1 MMLIMFMRGA
11 LLALVV
17 LGAFAAA
24 PARAFD
30 FPRLAPLDEEAVDP
44 AFLDDM
50 FGVWE
55 LRDKSGKKRCQV
67 TLHREMSI
75 GGRQIEVA
83 PGCAKIF
90 PVMDDITAW
99 RLNQGWTIDL
109 VDALRKTRL
118 RLETPDERYIA
129 VGDDQDVAGIE
140 TFVKVETKKPKK
152 K

>member
-1 MMLIMFMRGA
+1 MAMIMRGA
-11 LLALVV
+11 LVALVV
-17 LGAFAAA
+17 LGASAAA

-30 FPRLAPLDEEAVDP
+30 FPRLAPMDEEGVDP
-44 AFLDDM
+44 AFLADI

-75 GGRQIEVA
+75 GGRHIEVA
-83 PGCAKIF
+83 PGCAKTF
-90 PVMDDITAW
+90 PVMDGITAW
-99 RLNQGWTIDL
+99 RLQEGWTIDL

-129 VGDDQDVAGIE
+129 VGDDQGVAGIE
-140 TFVKVETKKPKK
+140 TFVKVETKTPKK